1 MPATDPEPFRCKST
15 WVPPKNRVPSLETYI
30 QVVSSKINSSDHS
43 LHRIH
48 DNLPREQ
55 REALKSLR
63 SRKDIFIK
71 PADKGSG
78 DRQQYIDEAMRQL
91 TNRTNY
97 KTLDSDPTGNFCKE
111 IQETLDDMRD
121 NNHLSKKAHK
131 FLSPTDC
138 RTARFYLLPKV
149 HKPGNL
155 GRPIISGNGSPTEHI
170 SLFVDSFLKPLVP
183 RISSYIHDTPDFLRR
198 ILGIQHQVPSTAI
211 IGTFDVSSLYTNIP
225 HDEGI
230 DACSKD
236 LAESG
241 HTSPTITDIVTL
253 MNHVLTKN
261 NFTFLDKHY
270 LQVHGTA
277 MGTRMAP
284 SMACL
289 FMGKLEER
297 MLASA
302 PCQPWIWWRYI
313 DDIFFIWTSD
323 EESLTRFIDHMNS
336 FHRTIK
342 FTSEY
347 STTETHFLDV
357 VIRKEENGLTT
368 DLFVKPTD
376 KHQYLHSTSCH
387 PRHCKTSI
395 AYSQALRLRRICSND
410 SDFLRHSQVLK
421 MHLVSRGH
429 SSRALHQTIK
439 KVKSMPRLS
448 VLSEKP
454 TNRDCAN
461 KKIPLVVT
469 YHPSLPPIR
478 QITSANH
485 HILHTSD
492 CLQRAI
498 PEEPMIAFR
507 RPPNLR
513 NLLVRA
519 EIPPTNDSSIPPIQ
533 HGMFRCTSRC
543 VTCQEH
549 ILESD
554 SFKSHTTGAHHK
566 IRGHITCTTS
576 NIIYL
581 ISCRICG
588 IQYIGETKNSL
599 KKRFYGH
606 RSTVKTQKLDTP
618 VGQHFNLPNHSI
630 SDMILQGIEALA
642 NRRESVRLSR
652 EKMWIKR
659 VHTIHPHGLNIQ
671 EGND

>member
-1 MPATDPEPFRCKST
+1 M
-15 WVPPKNRVPSLETYI
+15 
-30 QVVSSKINSSDHS
+30 
-43 LHRIH
+43 
-48 DNLPREQ
+48 
-55 REALKSLR
+55 
-63 SRKDIFIK
+63 
-71 PADKGSG
+71 

-241 HTSPTITDIVTL
+241 HTSPPITDIVTL

-302 PCQPWIWWRYI
+302 PCRPWIWWRYI

-347 STTETHFLDV
+347 STTQTHFRDV
-357 VIRKEENGLTT
+357 VIRKEPN
-368 DLFVKPTD
+368 
-376 KHQYLHSTSCH
+376 YW
-387 PRHCKTSI
+387 SI
-395 AYSQALRLRRICSND
+395 C
-410 SDFLRHSQVLK
+410 
-421 MHLVSRGH
+421 
-429 SSRALHQTIK
+429 QT
-439 KVKSMPRLS
+439 
-448 VLSEKP
+448 
-454 TNRDCAN
+454 
-461 KKIPLVVT
+461 
-469 YHPSLPPIR
+469 
-478 QITSANH
+478 
-485 HILHTSD
+485 
-492 CLQRAI
+492 
-498 PEEPMIAFR
+498 
-507 RPPNLR
+507 
-513 NLLVRA
+513 
-519 EIPPTNDSSIPPIQ
+519 
-533 HGMFRCTSRC
+533 
-543 VTCQEH
+543 
-549 ILESD
+549 
-554 SFKSHTTGAHHK
+554 
-566 IRGHITCTTS
+566 
-576 NIIYL
+576 
-581 ISCRICG
+581 
-588 IQYIGETKNSL
+588 
-599 KKRFYGH
+599 H
-606 RSTVKTQKLDTP
+606 R
-618 VGQHFNLPNHSI
+618 
-630 SDMILQGIEALA
+630 
-642 NRRESVRLSR
+642 
-652 EKMWIKR
+652 
-659 VHTIHPHGLNIQ
+659 
-671 EGND
+671 